1 MVKTNVW
8 LFCNVLNITFL
19 IALCYCLVLLSKMY
33 EYITNEAKQDW
44 NMHIRW
50 LENITA
56 LPVKCITF
64 MGLWN

>member
-1 MVKTNVW
+1 
-8 LFCNVLNITFL
+8 
-19 IALCYCLVLLSKMY
+19 MY

-56 LPVKCITF
+56 LPVKYITF